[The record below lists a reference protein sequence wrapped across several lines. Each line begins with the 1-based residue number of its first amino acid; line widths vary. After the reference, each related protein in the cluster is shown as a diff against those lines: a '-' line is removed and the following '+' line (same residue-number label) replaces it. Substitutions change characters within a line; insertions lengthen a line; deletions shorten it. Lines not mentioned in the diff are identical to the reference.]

1 MKLPGIRSDSGS
13 CCPGIVRA
21 HGGRC
26 PGMNIPGSIHEP
38 GSFVMSLSE
47 RGVCSRALQ
56 AGGRPCPRPLFPEP
70 VPPYVAQAKQQF
82 AYGEAFLPG
91 YLDFPEGDPA
101 VGAGYAEQRAAVAFD
116 AAGFFAVGGG
126 FESG

>member
-1 MKLPGIRSDSGS
+1 
-13 CCPGIVRA
+13 
-21 HGGRC
+21 
-26 PGMNIPGSIHEP
+26 
-38 GSFVMSLSE
+38 MSLSE

-70 VPPYVAQAKQQF
+70 VPPYVAQAEQQF

-91 YLDFPEGDPA
+91 YLDLPEGDPA

-126 FESG
+126 FERAEYILAACGICEPSLYSSVQAAG

>member
-1 MKLPGIRSDSGS
+1 
-13 CCPGIVRA
+13 
-21 HGGRC
+21 
-26 PGMNIPGSIHEP
+26 MNIPGSIHEP

-70 VPPYVAQAKQQF
+70 VPPYVAQAEQQF

-91 YLDFPEGDPA
+91 YLDLPEGDPA
-101 VGAGYAEQRAAVAFD
+101 VGAGYAEQRTAVAFD
-116 AAGFFAVGGG
+116 AAGFSPWAAGSKAAEYILAACGICEPSLYSSVQAAG
-126 FESG
+126 